1 MDRKKIFYLSQRV
14 KQWVI
19 IWRKISI
26 IPICISIERR
36 INTHMYAP
44 KAVYRGNLTFRSTR
58 SKSHDTCPDIQEQ
71 IVSL

>member
-1 MDRKKIFYLSQRV
+1 MHREKMFYLSQN
-14 KQWVI
+14 KTVI

-26 IPICISIERR
+26 IPICISIEWR
-36 INTHMYAP
+36 INTHMHAL
-44 KAVYRGNLTFRSTR
+44 KAVYRGNLTFRSAR